1 MYCSKCGAQ
10 LPDGTVFCTRCGT
23 PQTPRPADPAAAS
36 TPPGAPPPG
45 ASYAPPAAAA
55 QPAYGVFT
63 CPFCRFQG
71 PPIVERKL
79 SSNGWLIFV
88 LLLIFCIPLC
98 WLPFVIDGCKEDQR
112 KCASCGTRLG

>member
-10 LPDGTVFCTRCGT
+10 LPDGSVFCSHCGT
-23 PQTPRPADPAAAS
+23 QQSPKAAEPAGAVPPTGSS
-36 TPPGAPPPG
+36 TPP
-45 ASYAPPAAAA
+45 SIAAA

-63 CPFCRFQG
+63 CPFCHFQG

-79 SSNGWLIFV
+79 SQNGWIVFV
-88 LLLIFCIPLC
+88 LLLIFCLPLC
-98 WLPFVIDGCKEDQR
+98 WLPFVIEGCKEDQR

>member
-10 LPDGTVFCTRCGT
+10 QPDGTVFCTKCGAA
-23 PQTPRPADPAAAS
+23 QTPKAPEVANAAPSPGAS
-36 TPPGAPPPG
+36 SAPPPAG
-45 ASYAPPAAAA
+45 TA

-63 CPFCRFQG
+63 CPFCHFQG

-79 SSNGWLIFV
+79 SQNGWVIFV
-88 LLLIFCIPLC
+88 LLLIFCLPLC

-112 KCASCGTRLG
+112 KCASCGMRIG

>member
-1 MYCSKCGAQ
+1 MFCSKCGAQ
-10 LPDGTVFCTRCGT
+10 LPDGTIFCTRCGT
-23 PQTPRPADPAAAS
+23 PQTPKAADPATS
-36 TPPGAPPPG
+36 P
-45 ASYAPPAAAA
+45 PPAAAA

-79 SSNGWLIFV
+79 SQNGWIVFV

>member
-10 LPDGTVFCTRCGT
+10 QPDGTVFCTQCGA
-23 PQTPRPADPAAAS
+23 PQTPKAPESAAGT
-36 TPPGAPPPG
+36 TPPGTAPPLAG
-45 ASYAPPAAAA
+45 AAA
-55 QPAYGVFT
+55 PAYGVFT

-79 SSNGWLIFV
+79 SQNGWIVFV
-88 LLLIFCIPLC
+88 LLLIFCLPLC

>member
-10 LPDGTVFCTRCGT
+10 QPDGTVFCTSCGA
-23 PQTPRPADPAAAS
+23 PQTPKATDPAAA
-36 TPPGAPPPG
+36 APPPG
-45 ASYAPPAAAA
+45 ASSAPPPVAAA

-63 CPFCRFQG
+63 CPFCHFQG

-79 SSNGWLIFV
+79 SSNGWVIFI
-88 LLLIFCIPLC
+88 LLLIFCLPLC

-112 KCASCGTRLG
+112 KCASCGMRIG